1 MQKYAPSPQP
11 LPFSRNRN
19 LNAFLNTSRGGVV
32 YCGVD
37 DRGRVL
43 GLHLT
48 RYQKDHVLLSVRSL
62 LMRYRPAVPS
72 NRHRIAFVPVV
83 SKADVDNPPP
93 TEFA

>member
-1 MQKYAPSPQP
+1 M
-11 LPFSRNRN
+11 
-19 LNAFLNTSRGGVV
+19 

-48 RYQKDHVLLSVRSL
+48 RYQKDHVLLSVRCL

-72 NRHRIAFVPVV
+72 NRHRVTFVPVV
-83 SKADVDNPPP
+83 SRADVDDPP